1 MNRGVIMKHVK
12 VLTKTFR
19 DNTGKSIEL
28 YSILI
33 EHNGETSLLHPLHEY
48 QLKNHTMSR
57 SWHDKLIQAV
67 ELMLYYIDANQN
79 CFSSP
84 IDFFESFSESIYSG
98 TINEDGYD
106 PSGLY
111 WLPKRTKTA
120 SNLLSQLNQFSDW
133 MVVNYNSKP
142 LNPWREATSY
152 EERLNWM
159 AINNKSNK
167 SFLGHLDSSLKMS
180 DTARQARNIMQRKTP
195 SGDKVEVKAFPEDKI
210 HELLWEGFKITSK
223 KNDLSFLESYN
234 WRDIAITILMH
245 GGGIRHSEA
254 YHIWVH
260 DVIPDPYDP
269 ELALV
274 RIYHPIDGV
283 APKDFKDPSNG
294 RYITNREA
302 YLNIKYQM
310 LPRNKYAD
318 KRRYAGWKNPKM
330 TDVQQNYMQV
340 HWFPRQWGYLFMQV
354 WKMYMAQ
361 RIREN
366 IPDTHPFLFVS
377 FKGKYKGYMYSMQS
391 FRESH
396 AKAVEKIGLTVG
408 KMYGTTE
415 HGHRHAYGQRG
426 RIAELDRPIM
436 QAGLHHNRDESQ
448 DVYTEP
454 TIDMVTR
461 ELAKASEALESGIQL
476 PMKLDIDAWLNQE
489 RKSQKKWIQRRK
501 K

>member
-1 MNRGVIMKHVK
+1 MKHVK

-19 DNTGKSIEL
+19 ENTGRSIDL

-33 EHNGETSLLHPLHEY
+33 EQNGETSLLYPLYEY
-48 QLKNHTMSR
+48 QLKNHLMSR
-57 SWHDKLIQAV
+57 SWHNKLIQAV
-67 ELMLYYIDANQN
+67 ELMLDYIDANQH

-84 IDFFESFSESIYSG
+84 KDFFESFAESLYSG

-106 PSGLY
+106 SSGLY
-111 WLPKRTKTA
+111 WLPKKNKTA
-120 SNLLSQLNQFSDW
+120 SNLLCALNQLSDW
-133 MVVNYNSKP
+133 LVVNYNSKP

-167 SFLGHLDSSLKMS
+167 SFLGHLDSYLNMS
-180 DTARQARNIMQRKTP
+180 DTAKKARNVIQRKSP
-195 SGDKVEVKAFPEDKI
+195 SGYQGEIKAFPEDKI
-210 HELLWEGFKITSK
+210 HELLWEGFKITNK

-245 GGGIRHSEA
+245 GGGLRHSEV

-260 DVIPDPYDP
+260 DVMPDPYDP
-269 ELALV
+269 QLALV
-274 RIYHPIDGV
+274 RVYHPIDGA
-283 APKDFKDPSNG
+283 APKDFKNPVNG

-302 YLNIKYQM
+302 YLGIKYQL

-318 KRRYAGWKNPKM
+318 KRRYAGWKDPKM

-366 IPDTHPFLFVS
+366 IPDTHPYLFVS
-377 FKGKYKGYMYSMQS
+377 FKGNYKGEMYSMQS

-408 KMYGTTE
+408 KLHGTTE

-426 RIAELDRPIM
+426 SRAKLDREIM
-436 QAGLHHNRDESQ
+436 QAGLHHKSEESQ
-448 DVYTEP
+448 NVYTEP
-454 TIDMVTR
+454 TIDKVTK
-461 ELAKASEALESGIQL
+461 ELTIASEALDNGIQL
-476 PMKLDIDAWLNQE
+476 PVQMEMDVWLNQE
-489 RKSQKKWIQRRK
+489 RKLQKKWIQRGK

>member
-1 MNRGVIMKHVK
+1 MKHVK
-12 VLTKTFR
+12 ILTKTFR
-19 DNTGKSIEL
+19 DNTGKGIEL

-48 QLKNHTMSR
+48 QLKHHVMSR
-57 SWHDKLIQAV
+57 SWHNKLVQAV
-67 ELMLYYIDANQN
+67 ELMLDYMDANQN

-84 IDFFESFSESIYSG
+84 KDFFESFAESIYSG

-120 SNLLSQLNQFSDW
+120 SNLLSALNQFSDW
-133 MVVNYNSKP
+133 MVDNYGSKP

-159 AINNKSNK
+159 ALNNKSNK

-180 DTARQARNIMQRKTP
+180 ETARKARNVMQRKAP
-195 SGDKVEVKAFPEDKI
+195 SGYKGETKAFPEDKI
-210 HELLWEGFKITSK
+210 NELLWEGFKITRK

-260 DVIPDPYDP
+260 DVMPDPYDP
-269 ELALV
+269 QLALV

-283 APKDFKDPSNG
+283 APKDFKNPSNG

-302 YLNIKYQM
+302 YLGIKYQM

-330 TDVQQNYMQV
+330 TDEQQNYMQV
-340 HWFPRQWGYLFMQV
+340 HWFPKQWGYLFMQV

-366 IPDTHPFLFVS
+366 IPNTHPFLFVS
-377 FKGKYKGYMYSMQS
+377 FKDKYKGDMYSMQS
-391 FRESH
+391 FKESH

-426 RIAELDRPIM
+426 RKANLDRLIM
-436 QAGLHHNRDESQ
+436 KAGLHHRSDESQ

-454 TIDMVTR
+454 TIAMVTK
-461 ELAKASEALESGIQL
+461 ELAVASEALDNGMQL
-476 PMKLDIDAWLNQE
+476 PMKVDTEAWFNQE
-489 RKSQKKWIQRRK
+489 KKLQKKWIQRRK